1 MISYSLCSIK
11 MSIILIILRFKLL
24 LHLFQVVLES
34 IIRIIAIIVLLY
46 RLFYLCHSHYL
57 CRFFVDLIFFSPFHL
72 IHYGYY
78 WSIFFFWFLLFACKC
93 IRIIP
98 RRRARPGSESE
109 DSSLSPKR
117 MRAARPDG
125 HRPWPPGDVGSE
137 WRRHRPWR
145 RFRVGLAP

>member
-1 MISYSLCSIK
+1 M
-11 MSIILIILRFKLL
+11 LIILRFRLL

-78 WSIFFFWFLLFACKC
+78 
-93 IRIIP
+93 
-98 RRRARPGSESE
+98 
-109 DSSLSPKR
+109 
-117 MRAARPDG
+117 
-125 HRPWPPGDVGSE
+125 
-137 WRRHRPWR
+137 
-145 RFRVGLAP
+145 